1 MVILIF
7 FAPDFTPY
15 TPEDNTPEGIVAND
29 DMMDDALLAQQLQRE
44 EEEAHANAEK
54 DRKEAQEKADHEMAL
69 LLQQQEDNGNM
80 RQGNPAQPN
89 SQPQAPA
96 VPQTQPLTTEQ
107 LQQLND
113 YIGES
118 TKPGNCPTQ

>member
-1 MVILIF
+1 MDGDSHF

-54 DRKEAQEKADHEMAL
+54 DRKEAQEK
-69 LLQQQEDNGNM
+69 
-80 RQGNPAQPN
+80 
-89 SQPQAPA
+89 
-96 VPQTQPLTTEQ
+96 
-107 LQQLND
+107 
-113 YIGES
+113 YIIIMD
-118 TKPGNCPTQ
+118 KFILWIY

>member
-44 EEEAHANAEK
+44 EEEA
-54 DRKEAQEKADHEMAL
+54 
-69 LLQQQEDNGNM
+69 
-80 RQGNPAQPN
+80 
-89 SQPQAPA
+89 
-96 VPQTQPLTTEQ
+96 
-107 LQQLND
+107 
-113 YIGES
+113 
-118 TKPGNCPTQ
+118 C